1 MLNCSNDTKNM
12 VKINKTQGFT
22 EFLQKIRVLF
32 KRLIKHVIQ
41 TLSLYSANLLVY
53 VILNVEKKILLKQE
67 NKDSIFIANMTLIKR
82 TP

>member
-1 MLNCSNDTKNM
+1 MLNCPNDTKSM

-22 EFLQKIRVLF
+22 EFLQKIRILF

-53 VILNVEKKILLKQE
+53 VILNVEKRSYLNKKIKTQFL
-67 NKDSIFIANMTLIKR
+67 
-82 TP
+82 

>member
-1 MLNCSNDTKNM
+1 MLNCPNDTKNM

-22 EFLQKIRVLF
+22 EFLQKIRILF

-53 VILNVEKKILLKQE
+53 VILNVEKRSYLKKKIKTQFL
-67 NKDSIFIANMTLIKR
+67 
-82 TP
+82 